1 MHNAAAKFDPS
12 LYPKINSMVM
22 FGDPGKLTNS
32 SFTYP
37 FNTQSGNKGPAAKSP
52 LNCDPEPVFPPALS
66 QKLKENCE
74 KGDPVCTNDGTIP
87 DSHLVYSDPAKGY
100 IEASAKYIQAQ
111 FKADG
116 KVGPSPS
123 PNVGVGDNT
132 AALLQLGQILGS
144 GAKGTEGCGLQN
156 TGSAP
161 AKGPV
166 VVRRV
171 VPVAGSFAEALD
183 F

>member
-1 MHNAAAKFDPS
+1 
-12 LYPKINSMVM
+12 
-22 FGDPGKLTNS
+22 
-32 SFTYP
+32 
-37 FNTQSGNKGPAAKSP
+37 
-52 LNCDPEPVFPPALS
+52 LNCDPEPVFPPALA

-74 KGDPVCTNDGTIP
+74 AGDPVCTNDGTIP

-100 IEASAKYIQAQ
+100 IKASAEYIQAQ

-116 KVGPSPS
+116 KAGPQPS

-144 GAKGTEGCGLQN
+144 GASGTAGCGLQN
-156 TGSAP
+156 TQP
-161 AKGPV
+161 KGGAGAQSKTTPLAL
-166 VVRRV
+166 REI
-171 VPVAGSFAEALD
+171 VPVAGSFAESLE